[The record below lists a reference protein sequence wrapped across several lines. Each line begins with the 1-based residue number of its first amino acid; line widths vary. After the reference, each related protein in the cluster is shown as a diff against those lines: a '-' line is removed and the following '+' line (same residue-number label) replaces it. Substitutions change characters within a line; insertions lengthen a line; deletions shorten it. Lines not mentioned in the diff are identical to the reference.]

1 MAESHENARDYHPT
15 RRAFE
20 QYRRYYLTS
29 ESDWTHPYA
38 SPLLA
43 PDRHGLPPALL
54 MTCELD
60 ALRDDGEAYGQR
72 LREAGVPCTVIR
84 WVGYPHG
91 TNMFGAL
98 TAEARHSLDFIAA
111 ALRRANT
118 LHGRASPAD

>member
-1 MAESHENARDYHPT
+1 MAGTHENARDYYPT
-15 RRAFE
+15 RSAFE

-29 ESDWTHPYA
+29 ETDWAHPYA

-43 PDRHGLPPALL
+43 PDLQGLPPALL
-54 MTCELD
+54 MTCDLD

-98 TAEARHSLDFIAA
+98 TVEARHSLDFIVA

-118 LHGRASPAD
+118 CGGRPSPPD